1 MVKFNMESAGQKW
14 RSRNPGL
21 ASRYPGCTGI
31 KRVLHQYSLKKN
43 QAKTMQLKQFPIV
56 LAHAVTA
63 HKMQGQTSQKP
74 LRVSMNV
81 AECFDEAQGYVMLS
95 RVQSLD
101 QVVIRESQKLK
112 KDMEIRKKN
121 GLEGADWKKY
131 LRTSVKAGTEL
142 KKMNQRSLN
151 ANPDPY
157 AWMWFEA
164 EVIDEPEEPET
175 ES

>member
-1 MVKFNMESAGQKW
+1 MLRQL
-14 RSRNPGL
+14 RRNLGSHQTFYEPL
-21 ASRYPGCTGI
+21 LI

-81 AECFDEAQGYVMLS
+81 AECFDEAQGYVRLS

-112 KDMEIRKKN
+112 KDREIRK
-121 GLEGADWKKY
+121 L
-131 LRTSVKAGTEL
+131 
-142 KKMNQRSLN
+142 SL
-151 ANPDPY
+151 
-157 AWMWFEA
+157 
-164 EVIDEPEEPET
+164 IHI
-175 ES
+175 